1 MDHQPHPQLLSQH
14 ENITRTIAEPPP
26 LVTTRRAVPERC
38 GYVARA
44 GWRYGK
50 GAPFCDA
57 PALPGS
63 SYCARHRALCTIAP
77 GTAAA
82 EIAARALDRAADAAP
97 APPPELAFL
106 DAASVPELEA
116 AAEPEDIAACLDLP
130 PEGGAA
136 AE

>member
-1 MDHQPHPQLLSQH
+1 MAD
-14 ENITRTIAEPPP
+14 PPP
-26 LVTTRRAVPERC
+26 LGPTRRAVPERC

-82 EIAARALDRAADAAP
+82 EIAGPALDRAADAAP
-97 APPPELAFL
+97 APPPELRFSEAS
-106 DAASVPELEA
+106 SVPGLEA
-116 AAEPEDIAACLDLP
+116 AAGP
-130 PEGGAA
+130 
-136 AE
+136 